1 MDLNVFNNNNANP
14 DFNADILG
22 AAGWTCDVTM

>member
-14 DFNADILG
+14 DFTADILG